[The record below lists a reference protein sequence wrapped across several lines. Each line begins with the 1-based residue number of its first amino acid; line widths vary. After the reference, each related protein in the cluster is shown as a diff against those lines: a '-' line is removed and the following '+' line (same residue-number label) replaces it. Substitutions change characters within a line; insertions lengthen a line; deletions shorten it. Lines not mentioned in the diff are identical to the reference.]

1 MAGTGPAMTLEGL
14 LCLSSNM
21 APPLSLLFDLDGT
34 VVDSRPGI
42 LASCRAAL
50 RALGH
55 SPDDLDIDGL
65 IGPPLEEVLAVVL
78 ARFGDD
84 RVGEAALAYREHYG
98 RAGFRE
104 TAVYPGLVAAL
115 DGLRAL
121 DARLYI
127 ATSKRRVFA
136 EKILDHLGL
145 IDRFAGVHGSE
156 PDGTFDRKA
165 DLVAHVLDRHGL
177 EAGRCRMV
185 GDRRHDAEG
194 ARANGVS
201 TVGVLWGYGGR
212 AELEAAGVLHL
223 VSAPAELIPIVEA
236 HDGA

>member
-1 MAGTGPAMTLEGL
+1 M
-14 LCLSSNM
+14 LCSGM
-21 APPLSLLFDLDGT
+21 APPLSILLDLDGT

-42 LASCRAAL
+42 LASCQAAL

-55 SPDDLDIDGL
+55 RPDGLDLDGL

-78 ARFGDD
+78 AGYGDD

-98 RAGFRE
+98 TAGFRE
-104 TAVYPGLVAAL
+104 TAVYPGLPAAL
-115 DGLRAL
+115 DDLLAL
-121 DARLYI
+121 DATLYI

-136 EKILDHLGL
+136 ERILDHLGL

-156 PDGTFDRKA
+156 ADGTFDRKA

-177 EAGRCRMV
+177 GPGRCLMV

-194 ARANGVS
+194 ARANGVA
-201 TVGVLWGYGGR
+201 TVGVLWGYGDR
-212 AELEAAGVLHL
+212 AELEAAGVLHIVAEPPEL
-223 VSAPAELIPIVEA
+223 VSIVSGLRA
-236 HDGA
+236 AS